1 MIGFMLFDS
10 DILIWIQKGNEKAA
24 NLLLSENFR
33 YISIQTYMELFQCA
47 RSKKE
52 HQITRNF
59 LQDFEI
65 IVLPFTENIG
75 HRAAVYIE
83 EYTLSSGLRAG
94 DAIIAATS
102 IENNLILSTSNQKH
116 FKIIKDIQ
124 IKVFKP

>member
-1 MIGFMLFDS
+1 MLFDT
-10 DILIWIQKGNEKAA
+10 DILIWIQKGNAKAA
-24 NLLLSENFR
+24 NLVTNENSR

-52 HQITRNF
+52 HKIVRNF
-59 LQDFEI
+59 LQEMEF

-83 EYTLSSGLRAG
+83 EYTLSSGLRSG

-102 IENNLILSTSNQKH
+102 IENNLVLSTGNQKH
-116 FKIIKDIQ
+116 FKAIKDIQ
-124 IKVFKP
+124 IKVFRP